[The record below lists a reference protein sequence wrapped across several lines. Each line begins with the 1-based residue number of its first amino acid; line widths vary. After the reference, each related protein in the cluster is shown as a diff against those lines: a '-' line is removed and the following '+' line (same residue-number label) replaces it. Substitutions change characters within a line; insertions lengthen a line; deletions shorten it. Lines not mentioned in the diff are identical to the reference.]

1 MQKSQ
6 HYLFMEA
13 LVRRIHTTDLEAT
26 LFQEEFYRM
35 QAGLSGE
42 LKLKNRLA
50 DYHFKSDYF
59 ILYNFECMNTRG
71 FSHQIDALLIT
82 QQFVLVL
89 EVKQISGQLFYKPAV
104 HEFSRRMENNIE
116 ENLPNPFDQAYRHQL
131 FIEQVLHQHHIHIP
145 VVHLVVIA
153 NYRAKLDVSLE
164 TMPILHLSGLPTFL
178 ENLSTQFP
186 PTAYQ
191 VSEIQSIFLK
201 MKQILPARRQIEPSR
216 LKSGVFCTSCDT
228 KAPMLF
234 YSGYWH
240 CFSCKAKSKNVL
252 LDALHDYRTLI
263 SNRISNKAFRQFTGI
278 ECRFAAK
285 RILAQ
290 LNLHTTGYKR
300 TLMYVIP
307 DEILW
312 INLEFRS

>member
-1 MQKSQ
+1 MLKSQ

-13 LVRRIHTTDLEAT
+13 LVRRIADTDPEAT
-26 LFQEEFYRM
+26 LFQGEFDRM

-50 DYHFKSDYF
+50 DYHFKCDYS
-59 ILYNFECMNTRG
+59 ILYNFECINARG

-104 HEFSRRMENNIE
+104 HEFSRRTENNIE

-131 FIEQVLHQHHIHIP
+131 FIEQVLHMHHIQIP
-145 VVHLVVIA
+145 VVHLIVIA

-178 ENLSTQFP
+178 ENLATQFP
-186 PTAYQ
+186 DTTYA
-191 VSEIQSIFLK
+191 VSEVQSIFLK
-201 MKQILPARRQIEPSR
+201 MKQTLPARRQINSNR
-216 LKSGVFCTSCDT
+216 LKSGVFCANCDT
-228 KAPMLF
+228 KVPMLF
-234 YSGYWH
+234 HSGYWH
-240 CFSCKAKSKNVL
+240 CFSCSAKSKNVL

-263 SNRISNKAFRQFTGI
+263 SDRMSNKAFREFTGI
-278 ECRFAAK
+278 NCRFAAK

-290 LNLHTTGYKR
+290 LNLQTTGSKR
-300 TLMYVIP
+300 TLIYIIP

-312 INLEFRS
+312 VNL

>member
-1 MQKSQ
+1 MLKSQ

-13 LVRRIHTTDLEAT
+13 LVRRITDADPEAT

-50 DYHFKSDYF
+50 DYHFKSDYS
-59 ILYNFECMNTRG
+59 ILYNFECLNARG
-71 FSHQIDALLIT
+71 YSHQIDALLLT

-89 EVKQISGQLFYKPAV
+89 EVKQISGQLFYKPTV
-104 HEFSRRMENNIE
+104 HEFSRRTENNIE

-131 FIEQVLHQHHIHIP
+131 FIEQVLHKHHIQIP

-164 TMPILHLSGLPTFL
+164 TMPTLHLSGLPTFL
-178 ENLSTQFP
+178 EKLAIQFP
-186 PTAYQ
+186 PTAYPLI
-191 VSEIQSIFLK
+191 EIQSIFLK
-201 MKQILPARRQIEPSR
+201 MKQTLPARRQIETNR
-216 LKSGVFCTSCDT
+216 LKSGVFCTDCDT
-228 KAPMLF
+228 KASMLF
-234 YSGYWH
+234 HSGYWH
-240 CFSCKAKSKNVL
+240 CLSCKAKSKNAL

-263 SNRISNKAFRQFTGI
+263 SDRMSNKAFREFTGI
-278 ECRFAAK
+278 NCRFAAK

-290 LNLHTTGYKR
+290 LNLQTTGSKR

-307 DEILW
+307 DEIMW
-312 INLEFRS
+312 INL